1 MLLTLMI
8 FLEEEDKVGRLN
20 IFYPSRNSLEPS
32 TLYAGVHRKRR
43 SSTHHRK
50 RTSKKAK
57 KMMEGK
63 RTKKVVEVVK
73 DGPMKIA
80 KKIVG
85 KQMSHV
91 LRGETDARV
100 VRMSTYQ
107 SRHTST

>member
-8 FLEEEDKVGRLN
+8 LLGEEDKVGRSN
-20 IFYPSRNSLEPS
+20 IFYPSRNSLEHVS
-32 TLYAGVHRKRR
+32 AGVHRKRR